1 MITAYVVW
9 DLKLQLQ
16 TRTLGVDDFKF
27 KLSSTARVQTLNE
40 MPLIIENH
48 KSFLKNKAR

>member
-16 TRTLGVDDFKF
+16 TLGVDDFKF
-27 KLSSTARVQTLNE
+27 KLSSTARVETLNE

-48 KSFLKNKAR
+48 KSFFKNKAP